1 MNLRGAFFLISNYIK
16 QIEEPAVVV
25 GSGLAG
31 IIAAIKL
38 SKKNKE
44 VAVIT
49 KKGPGKATCTS
60 FSMGIFTSAGGS
72 EFDEEDHYEKSF
84 DAGEGVNQQD
94 ILKQMVEGS
103 PKAFEFLSKE
113 LGIELNNTER
123 GFQVRKGKRPIPGSN
138 LMDELTAIAKN
149 LGVRFYSFHL
159 PVEIIKDGDECQGI
173 LALDDENN
181 LVYFKSK
188 TVLLAT
194 GGFAGS
200 FKKNDNPPAMRGE
213 GLMLAYRA
221 GARLK
226 DLEFIQFY
234 PIGFRDKRLPGF
246 IAPIFYPK
254 SAKLVNDEGEDLLKK
269 HLGEGWNVNT
279 ACLSERDKLG
289 RKLEEEWQSGSRAW
303 MDMTSCPE
311 EEWEGLNSLSL
322 YETISFDFD
331 KEPFLVG
338 PLAHFTMGGIA
349 LDEELETGV
358 KGLYAAGEVVG
369 GIHGANRLGGNALTE
384 ALTFG
389 VKCALK
395 MEKRLTDEKEPK
407 DVELS
412 KIEYQNPL
420 IKILNKNLSESDN
433 ESLSAKED
441 SNDNVKIVD
450 RKLKDVHWE
459 ALSPI
464 REKVTM
470 EKGLKEGEK
479 IRDEILNL
487 CKLAGEGKVR
497 KKDLKSLVTCEMSS
511 NLFQLTVQ
519 SALQRKE
526 SRGSHYRKDYPN
538 KDDDNFTKSF
548 YHLE

>member
-1 MNLRGAFFLISNYIK
+1 MISNYIK
-16 QIEEPAVVV
+16 QIEEPAVVI

-38 SKKNKE
+38 SKMNKE
-44 VAVIT
+44 AAVIT

-72 EFDEEDHYEKSF
+72 EFDEKDHYKMSF
-84 DAGEGVNQQD
+84 EAGEGVNQQD
-94 ILKQMVEGS
+94 ILKQMVEES
-103 PKAFEFLSKE
+103 PEAFEFLSKE
-113 LGIELNNTER
+113 LGIVLNNTER
-123 GFQVRKGKRPIPGSN
+123 GFQVKKGERPIPGSN
-138 LMDELTAIAKN
+138 LMDELTAIAKK

-159 PVEIIKDGDECQGI
+159 PVELIKDGDKCQGV
-173 LALDDENN
+173 LALDDNN
-181 LVYFKSK
+181 DLVYFKSK

-200 FKKNDNPPAMRGE
+200 FMKNDNPPAMRGE
-213 GLMLAYRA
+213 GLVLAYRA

-254 SAKLVNDEGEDLLKK
+254 STKLVNDEGEDLLKK
-269 HLGEGWNVNT
+269 HLGEGWNANT

-289 RKLEEEWQSGSRAW
+289 RKLEEEWQAGSQVW
-303 MDMTSCPE
+303 MDMTSCPK
-311 EEWEGLNSLSL
+311 EEWEGLNSLPL
-322 YETISFDFD
+322 YERISFNFEE
-331 KEPFLVG
+331 KPFLIG
-338 PLAHFTMGGIA
+338 PAAHFTMGGIA
-349 LDEELETGV
+349 LDEKLETGV

-389 VKCALK
+389 IKCALK
-395 MEKRLTDEKEPK
+395 MEKRLTDGEELK

-412 KIEYQNPL
+412 NIEYQNPL
-420 IKILNKNLSESDN
+420 IKILNISNNLTKSNKEGLLAN
-433 ESLSAKED
+433 EEN
-441 SNDNVKIVD
+441 SNENVKIID
-450 RKLKDVHWE
+450 RKLKELHWE

-464 REKVTM
+464 REEATM
-470 EKGLKEGEK
+470 KEGYKEGEK
-479 IRDEILNL
+479 IRDKILNL

-497 KKDLKSLVTCEMSS
+497 KKDLKDLVTCEMSS
-511 NLFQLTVQ
+511 KLFQLTVR
-519 SALQRKE
+519 SALQRQE

-548 YHLE
+548 YHPQ